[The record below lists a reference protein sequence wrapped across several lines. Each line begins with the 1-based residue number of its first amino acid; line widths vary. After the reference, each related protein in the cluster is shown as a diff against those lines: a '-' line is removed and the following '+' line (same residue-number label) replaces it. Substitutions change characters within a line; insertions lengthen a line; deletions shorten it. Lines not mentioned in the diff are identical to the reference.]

1 MHKLWAAARKEAQ
14 LLRRDLGGLAILF
27 VMPLVLV
34 ITITLIQ
41 DSSFK
46 SISQLEIPILIVD
59 LDKGPI
65 AQQVL
70 DGLNTSEAFVI
81 SEETSEEVAAT
92 LVRQGDYKMALVIPE
107 ALSEELE
114 EKVTAQVATT
124 LASFGLEEPTD
135 SINDFQDSAS
145 KEIKLYF
152 DPVTQQAFKSS
163 VKNGIDKLIAQVES
177 KMIYQAFDNE
187 LNEGETSQE
196 QSFSETPFIT
206 YREIT
211 AGGTFAAGDHTLNS
225 AQHNVPAWALFAIFF
240 IIVPLSVNMVKE
252 KNQGTFD
259 RLQAAPVSYATI
271 LGGKAMVYILVCLIQ
286 LLLMVLIGRFVF
298 PSIGLPQLEIGDRWF
313 VLFFVALCAGLAAI
327 GLGLLLGTL
336 AKTQEQAAPFG
347 ATFVVILAALGGVW
361 VPVFVMP
368 PFMQALSKLSPM
380 NWGLNAFYEVFLRQA
395 EWQQLLP
402 DLGLLIGFFLLT
414 TGIAILYHRKQQR
427 I

>member
-259 RLQAAPVSYATI
+259 RLQAAPVSYATL

-286 LLLMVLIGRFVF
+286 FLLMVLIGRFVF